1 MRAFDA
7 TLRFFATGRRTDVA
21 VEQLHATSRPQLHR
35 HGAQWRDLTHV
46 RSAAIME
53 PVIIT
58 LRRRLSADHRWQ
70 YGGVSGMYE
79 AQWTL
84 TGGISYG

>member
-7 TLRFFATGRRTDVA
+7 TLRFLATGGRTDVT
-21 VEQLHATSRPQLHR
+21 VEQLYAASRPQLHR

-46 RSAAIME
+46 RSAPIME
-53 PVIIT
+53 PVITT

-70 YGGVSGMYE
+70 HGGVSGTHE